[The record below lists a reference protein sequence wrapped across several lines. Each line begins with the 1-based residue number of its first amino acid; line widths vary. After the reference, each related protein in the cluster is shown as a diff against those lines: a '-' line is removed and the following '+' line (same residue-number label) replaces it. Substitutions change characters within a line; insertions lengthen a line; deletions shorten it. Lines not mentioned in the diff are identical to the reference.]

1 MPDAQRC
8 PRWDSN
14 PHVLRQRI
22 LSPPRLPIP
31 PQGLVQQRSL
41 VAALTIRSMA
51 VRVVV
56 AEDESIIRMDLVE
69 SLIAAGFDV
78 VGQAGDGQTA
88 LALIRGLIP
97 DVALLDIQMPEMD
110 GLQVAE
116 HVLDEGICPVVMVT
130 AFSQRAL
137 VDRAAEAGALGYL
150 VKPVQPSDLLP
161 AIAVAR
167 AGFNKLQE
175 LRGRVQNLEDQLAA
189 RKVIERA
196 KALLQQRFDLDEPSA
211 FRWLQKA
218 AMDQRTSMR
227 EVAEALLRSTV

>member
-1 MPDAQRC
+1 M
-8 PRWDSN
+8 S
-14 PHVLRQRI
+14 
-22 LSPPRLPIP
+22 
-31 PQGLVQQRSL
+31 
-41 VAALTIRSMA
+41 T
-51 VRVVV
+51 RVVV

-69 SLIAAGFDV
+69 SLAAAGFDV
-78 VGQAGDGQTA
+78 VGQAGDGETA

-116 HVLDEGICPVVMVT
+116 QVLEEGICPVVMVT
-130 AFSQRAL
+130 AFSQQALIARAT
-137 VDRAAEAGALGYL
+137 EAGALGYL
-150 VKPVQPSDLLP
+150 VKPVQPTDLLP

-167 AGFNKLQE
+167 AGFAQLQE
-175 LRGRVQNLEDQLAA
+175 LRGRVQDLEEQLAA

-196 KALLQQRFDLDEPSA
+196 KALLQERFQLDEPSA

-227 EVAEALLRSTV
+227 AVAESLLRSTV

>member
-1 MPDAQRC
+1 
-8 PRWDSN
+8 
-14 PHVLRQRI
+14 
-22 LSPPRLPIP
+22 
-31 PQGLVQQRSL
+31 
-41 VAALTIRSMA
+41 MA

-150 VKPVQPSDLLP
+150 VKPVQPADLLP

>member
-1 MPDAQRC
+1 M
-8 PRWDSN
+8 S
-14 PHVLRQRI
+14 
-22 LSPPRLPIP
+22 
-31 PQGLVQQRSL
+31 
-41 VAALTIRSMA
+41 T
-51 VRVVV
+51 RVVV

-69 SLIAAGFDV
+69 SLAAAGFDV
-78 VGQAGDGQTA
+78 VGQAGDGETA

-116 HVLDEGICPVVMVT
+116 QVLEEGICPVVMVT
-130 AFSQRAL
+130 AFSQQALIARAT
-137 VDRAAEAGALGYL
+137 EAGALGYL
-150 VKPVQPSDLLP
+150 VKPVQPTDLLP

-167 AGFNKLQE
+167 AGFAQLQE
-175 LRGRVQNLEDQLAA
+175 LRGRVQDLEEQLAA

-196 KALLQQRFDLDEPSA
+196 KAHLQERFQLDEPSA

-227 EVAEALLRSTV
+227 AVAESLLRSTV

>member
-1 MPDAQRC
+1 M
-8 PRWDSN
+8 S
-14 PHVLRQRI
+14 
-22 LSPPRLPIP
+22 
-31 PQGLVQQRSL
+31 
-41 VAALTIRSMA
+41 T
-51 VRVVV
+51 RVVV

-69 SLIAAGFDV
+69 SLAAAGFDV
-78 VGQAGDGQTA
+78 VGQAGDGETA

-116 HVLDEGICPVVMVT
+116 QVLEEGICPVVMVT
-130 AFSQRAL
+130 AFSQQALIERAT
-137 VDRAAEAGALGYL
+137 DAGALGYL
-150 VKPVQPSDLLP
+150 VKPVQPTDLLP

-167 AGFNKLQE
+167 AGFAQLQA
-175 LRGRVQNLEDQLAA
+175 LRGRVHDLEEQLAA

-196 KALLQQRFDLDEPSA
+196 KALLQERFQLDEASA

-227 EVAEALLRSTV
+227 AVAESLLRSTV